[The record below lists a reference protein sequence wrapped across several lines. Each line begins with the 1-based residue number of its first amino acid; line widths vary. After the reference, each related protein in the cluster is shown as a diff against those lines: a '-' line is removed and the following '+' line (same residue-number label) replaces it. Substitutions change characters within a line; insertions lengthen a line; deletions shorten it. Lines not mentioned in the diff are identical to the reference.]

1 MGLFPPALAIA
12 LAQVASGAPPAGE
25 VQTSRPSII
34 QPATIDDTLEVTG
47 DSVDAR
53 VVETRM
59 TVGVLVNGQGP
70 FRFLVDSGADRSVVG
85 SGVAQRLRLPQGRSV
100 TLHGVAGASVVGT
113 VKLARLAVGR
123 NELRDFLVPALPE
136 RHLGGQGLLGIDALA
151 EQRVMLDFDAKT
163 ITVGD
168 AVRSLRAASTADE
181 IIVTARRRNGQL
193 ILTQAEAG
201 RQPIAAVIDTG
212 AQVTIGNRALYDALF
227 RSRRKAPETTPTT
240 LISVT
245 GETVAAEM
253 VTLPQIRIG
262 GLVLEKVTLAFSE
275 VPPFALF
282 GLSEQPAL
290 LLGTD
295 VLGAFRRVTLD
306 FRKRKVRFL
315 LRR

>member
-1 MGLFPPALAIA
+1 MGLLQPALAIA
-12 LAQVASGAPPAGE
+12 LAQAVGGTPPATE
-25 VQTSRPSII
+25 PRASRPPVI

-47 DSVDAR
+47 DSIDAR

-85 SGVAQRLRLPQGRSV
+85 TGVAERLRLPQGRSV
-100 TLHGVAGASVVGT
+100 TLHGVAGRSVVGT

-136 RHLGGQGLLGIDALA
+136 RHLGAQGLLGIDALA
-151 EQRVMLDFDAKT
+151 EQRVMLDFDEKT

-168 AVRSLRAASTADE
+168 AVRPLRAASTSDE

-201 RQPIAAVIDTG
+201 RQRIAAVIDTG

-227 RSRRKAPETTPTT
+227 RSRRKPPIATPTT
-240 LISVT
+240 LVSVT
-245 GETVAAEM
+245 GESVAADM
-253 VTLPQIRIG
+253 VKLPLVRIG
-262 GLVLEKVTLAFSE
+262 GLVLQDVTLAFAE

-282 GLSEQPAL
+282 GLADRPAV